1 MSYRN
6 SYIRATE
13 QEEEEEET
21 SMATSKTSGSSQ
33 DNKVLKEQ
41 VEKLKE
47 SLAAER
53 IKNSDANREWITTFG
68 TLAPGQCRYNAFYIY
83 IQLCRANSVCCSVYE
98 QACSIVLCGCLL
110 CCEFCLWFWR
120 LRRRLCGVCVPFWY
134 GFGSVCWHCSNIDC
148 IIMDVHK
155 TILVHCISMGWSSCV

>member
-13 QEEEEEET
+13 QEEET

-53 IKNSDANREWITTFG
+53 IKNSDANRE
-68 TLAPGQCRYNAFYIY
+68 
-83 IQLCRANSVCCSVYE
+83 
-98 QACSIVLCGCLL
+98 
-110 CCEFCLWFWR
+110 
-120 LRRRLCGVCVPFWY
+120 
-134 GFGSVCWHCSNIDC
+134 
-148 IIMDVHK
+148 
-155 TILVHCISMGWSSCV
+155 

>member
-53 IKNSDANREWITTFG
+53 IKNSDANRE
-68 TLAPGQCRYNAFYIY
+68 
-83 IQLCRANSVCCSVYE
+83 
-98 QACSIVLCGCLL
+98 
-110 CCEFCLWFWR
+110 
-120 LRRRLCGVCVPFWY
+120 
-134 GFGSVCWHCSNIDC
+134 
-148 IIMDVHK
+148 
-155 TILVHCISMGWSSCV
+155 